1 MRMNI
6 LPLSAALLMACAAPG
21 FAAPGADPKASL
33 PAVKRIAAEIAADL
47 ARVCPLAQPGDQ
59 AAFDRCR
66 QALFDGSPLKRNM
79 HSIVIW
85 GRVKPGA
92 TLKETHLTQFAPD
105 VLTGMYIPLF
115 MFNGKHTI
123 AFDEREKLFVVRLEA
138 GFRNRLQPGQF
149 PYPFWHSDAKWGT
162 YQAANNVLLWI
173 DPKSVTV
180 RYAQFTDR
188 GTTAPIS
195 LSAPVKHEFD
205 GKWMWTDAA
214 GRVQPQ
220 ATLFDGLF
228 SSDNPY
234 LHKLDGAYRKLAIG
248 LREGQCSSCHEPDN
262 KHDMKRLVL
271 LQTPAHAA
279 GEIKRVI
286 KALRR
291 DSMPLD
297 DAGIEQPL
305 EGPVKEA
312 LLKHAG
318 AFDAL
323 VDAAKEWERVHAAR
337 NDEAGRR
344 TAAVR

>member
-1 MRMNI
+1 MNI

-149 PYPFWHSDAKWGT
+149 P
-162 YQAANNVLLWI
+162 
-173 DPKSVTV
+173 
-180 RYAQFTDR
+180 
-188 GTTAPIS
+188 
-195 LSAPVKHEFD
+195 
-205 GKWMWTDAA
+205 
-214 GRVQPQ
+214 
-220 ATLFDGLF
+220 
-228 SSDNPY
+228 
-234 LHKLDGAYRKLAIG
+234 
-248 LREGQCSSCHEPDN
+248 
-262 KHDMKRLVL
+262 
-271 LQTPAHAA
+271 
-279 GEIKRVI
+279 
-286 KALRR
+286 
-291 DSMPLD
+291 
-297 DAGIEQPL
+297 
-305 EGPVKEA
+305 
-312 LLKHAG
+312 
-318 AFDAL
+318 
-323 VDAAKEWERVHAAR
+323 
-337 NDEAGRR
+337 
-344 TAAVR
+344 

>member
-1 MRMNI
+1 MRMNV

-123 AFDEREKLFVVRLEA
+123 AFDEREKLFVVRLETA
-138 GFRNRLQPGQF
+138 FRNRLQPGQF
-149 PYPFWHSDAKWGT
+149 PYPFWHSDAKWNT
-162 YQAANNVLLWI
+162 YQASNNLLLWI
-173 DPKSVTV
+173 DPKSVTI
-180 RYAQFTDR
+180 RFAQFTDT
-188 GTTAPIS
+188 GVTPPINVSTALPR
-195 LSAPVKHEFD
+195 EFD
-205 GKWMWTDAA
+205 GKWMWTDTA

-220 ATLFDGLF
+220 VTLFDGLF
-228 SSDNPY
+228 SADNPY
-234 LHKLDGAYRKLAIG
+234 LHKLDGAYRKLAIS

-262 KHDMKRLVL
+262 KHGMKRLVL

-312 LLKHAG
+312 LLKNAG

-323 VDAAKEWERVHAAR
+323 VDAAKDWERVQAAR
-337 NDEAGRR
+337 NDEAGKR